1 MSLALTAFT
10 ERGTALACRIA
21 SALGG
26 QVYTLPKFHREGT
39 ETYHSLSQWTKAHF
53 AAGDDIIFVSA
64 VGIAVRAIAP
74 YLQDKFTDPAILA
87 VDEAGQFVVPVL
99 SGHVGGANR
108 LARQVAQIIG
118 ATPVISTATDVNGRF
133 AVDEW
138 AAAQSFSITDRT
150 AAKAISAALLAG
162 EPVGFTSEFSHD
174 PLPEGVTEGAL
185 TPGFAVT
192 CRTDATFPAG
202 TLVLHPK
209 VLAVGIGCKKNLPQ
223 PQVTEVVFDLFRRRG
238 LALRSVCCLA
248 SIDLKRED
256 DGIRCLAERLGVP
269 CRFYTAEEL
278 AAVEGAFSGSAF
290 VRSVTGV
297 GSVCD
302 RAACLAA
309 ESGPLLVEKTA
320 CDGVTVAVARREYFV
335 RFEVEE

>member
-1 MSLALTAFT
+1 MSLVLTAFT
-10 ERGTALACRIA
+10 QRGTTLACRIA
-21 SALGG
+21 SVLGG
-26 QVYTLPKFHREGT
+26 QVYTLPKFRREGMN
-39 ETYHSLSQWTKAHF
+39 TYSSLSRWTGEHF

-64 VGIAVRAIAP
+64 VGIAVRAVAP

-108 LARQVAQIIG
+108 LARQVAQSIG
-118 ATPVISTATDVNGRF
+118 ATAVISTATDVNGRF

-138 AAAQSFSITDRT
+138 AAAQGLPITDRV

-162 EPVGFTSEFSHD
+162 EPVGFTSEFSHE
-174 PLPEGVTEGAL
+174 PLPDGVTEGK
-185 TPGFAVT
+185 TVPGFALT
-192 CRTDATFPAG
+192 CREDDAFPVG

-209 VLAVGIGCKKNLPQ
+209 VLAVGIGCKKNLP
-223 PQVTEVVFDLFRRRG
+223 PERVGEAVLAVFHRRG
-238 LALRSVCCLA
+238 LALESVSCLT

-256 DGIRCLAERLGVP
+256 AGIRLLAERLNVP

-278 AAVEGAFSGSAF
+278 TAAEGDFSGSAF
-290 VRSVTGV
+290 VHSVTGV

-309 ESGPLLVEKTA
+309 ENGTLLVEKTA
-320 CDGVTVAVARREYFV
+320 CDGVTVAVARRDYFV
-335 RFEVEE
+335 RFEVGE